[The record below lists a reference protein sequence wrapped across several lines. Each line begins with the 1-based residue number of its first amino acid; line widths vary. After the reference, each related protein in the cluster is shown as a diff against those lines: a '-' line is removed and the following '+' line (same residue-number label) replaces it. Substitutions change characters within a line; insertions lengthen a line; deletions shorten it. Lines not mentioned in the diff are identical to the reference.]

1 MIAIQS
7 NPVESNDTIKCL
19 HAQQK
24 VCTRIVR
31 QSEALGGNWK
41 TGQGVGKVTWA
52 LSVEEQ
58 GKDSDP
64 EPPLA
69 QSP

>member
-1 MIAIQS
+1 MIATQS

-41 TGQGVGKVTWA
+41 T
-52 LSVEEQ
+52 
-58 GKDSDP
+58 
-64 EPPLA
+64 EPGSRKGDLGAVRRGARERLGPSL
-69 QSP
+69 P